1 MTGMRAML
9 ASPPRKPAIGVSI
22 EVPAA
27 TRERRRMTSAVPLH
41 LLGISKSFGSVQ
53 ALRPM
58 TQTIEGGEMLA
69 LLGPSGC
76 GKTTTLRIIA
86 GFETPDRGSVV
97 IGTRDVTELPPNK
110 RGLGMVFQNY
120 SLFPHMTVGENVAF
134 GLKMQ
139 GVSAAE
145 RTTRVREMLALV
157 RLAQHE
163 DRQIHQLSGGQQQRI
178 ALARALVTN
187 PSTLLLDEPL
197 GALDKNLRERMQFE
211 LREIQHRLGITSILV
226 THDQEEALTM
236 SNRVAVMSDGH
247 VVQVGRPTDIYERP
261 RNRFV
266 AEFLGTANIVAGT
279 VTGRATERSWR
290 VALAGEPSA
299 SASVQ
304 SDTPLAPG
312 SAILL
317 AVRPERIEIGPVMAG
332 TLQALVQDVVF
343 RGSYFAYEL
352 RVAGQDAPF
361 FVHSQSRKDIPA
373 DGIVG
378 LGWRPDNAII
388 LEDTP

>member
-1 MTGMRAML
+1 
-9 ASPPRKPAIGVSI
+9 
-22 EVPAA
+22 
-27 TRERRRMTSAVPLH
+27 
-41 LLGISKSFGSVQ
+41 
-53 ALRPM
+53 
-58 TQTIEGGEMLA
+58 MLA

-86 GFETPDRGSVV
+86 GFETPDHGSVV
-97 IGTRDVTELPPNK
+97 IGTHDVTELPPNK
-110 RGLGMVFQNY
+110 RGLGMVFQSY

-157 RLAQHE
+157 RLTQHE

-178 ALARALVTN
+178 ALARALVTD

-236 SNRVAVMSDGH
+236 SNRVAVMSDGQ

-279 VTGRATERSWR
+279 VTAQASERCWHF
-290 VALAGEPSA
+290 ALAGRAQRKRVGAVGHPAGAGRRHSA
-299 SASVQ
+299 RRAAGAHRDRSGRRRHDAGAGPGRRVPRQLFCLRAARAWPGRSV
-304 SDTPLAPG
+304 LC
-312 SAILL
+312 L
-317 AVRPERIEIGPVMAG
+317 
-332 TLQALVQDVVF
+332 
-343 RGSYFAYEL
+343 
-352 RVAGQDAPF
+352 
-361 FVHSQSRKDIPA
+361 
-373 DGIVG
+373 
-378 LGWRPDNAII
+378 
-388 LEDTP
+388 

>member
-1 MTGMRAML
+1 MRT
-9 ASPPRKPAIGVSI
+9 SPEPAIGGFSI
-22 EVPAA
+22 ELPTV
-27 TRERRRMTSAVPLH
+27 TRERRTMTSAVPLQ

-97 IGTRDVTELPPNK
+97 IGMRDVTELPPNK
-110 RGLGMVFQNY
+110 RGLGMVFQSY

-145 RTTRVREMLALV
+145 RTARVREMLALV

-211 LREIQHRLGITSILV
+211 LREIQQRLGITSILV

-266 AEFLGTANIVAGT
+266 AEFLGTANIVAGI
-279 VTGRATERSWR
+279 VTGQASERCWQ
-290 VALAGEPSA
+290 VAFAGEPRA
-299 SASVQ
+299 GASVQ
-304 SDTPLAPG
+304 SDIPLAPG

-317 AVRPERIEIGPVMAG
+317 AVRPERIEIGPVVAG
-332 TLQALVQDVVF
+332 TMQALVQDVVF

-352 RVAGQDAPF
+352 RVPGQDAPF
-361 FVHSQSRKDIPA
+361 FVYSPSRKDIPA
-373 DGIVG
+373 DGMVG
-378 LGWRPDNAII
+378 LAWRPDNAII

>member
-1 MTGMRAML
+1 
-9 ASPPRKPAIGVSI
+9 
-22 EVPAA
+22 
-27 TRERRRMTSAVPLH
+27 MTSAVPLQ

-86 GFETPDRGSVV
+86 GFETPDHGSVV

-110 RGLGMVFQNY
+110 RGLGMVFQSY
-120 SLFPHMTVGENVAF
+120 GLFPHMTVGENVAF

-157 RLAQHE
+157 RLAKHE
-163 DRQIHQLSGGQQQRI
+163 DRQVHQLSGGQQQRI

-211 LREIQHRLGITSILV
+211 LRDIQQRLGITSILV

-236 SNRVAVMSDGH
+236 SNRVAVMSDGQI
-247 VVQVGRPTDIYERP
+247 VQVGRPTDIYERP

-279 VTGRATERSWR
+279 VTGQATERCWH
-290 VALAGEPSA
+290 VALAGELSA
-299 SASVQ
+299 TASVQ
-304 SDTPLAPG
+304 SDAPLAAG
-312 SAILL
+312 GAILL
-317 AVRPERIEIGPVMAG
+317 AVRPERIEIGPVKAG

-352 RVAGQDAPF
+352 RVPGQDVPF
-361 FVHSQSRKDIPA
+361 FVYSQGRKDIPA
-373 DGIVG
+373 DGMVG
-378 LGWRPDNAII
+378 LGWQPDNAII
-388 LEDTP
+388 LEDAP